1 MRRKAMEDAQVA
13 YNTRGVRLEG
23 ARALGA
29 LPWASENAAVG
40 AFVLRLFRFVIARV
54 KRVSNNHET
63 DRPLTGASH
72 ETLLRD
78 SRD

>member
-1 MRRKAMEDAQVA
+1 MEDAQVA

-54 KRVSNNHET
+54 KRIRRWLYIS
-63 DRPLTGASH
+63 DAPAYGCFAFA
-72 ETLLRD
+72 
-78 SRD
+78 